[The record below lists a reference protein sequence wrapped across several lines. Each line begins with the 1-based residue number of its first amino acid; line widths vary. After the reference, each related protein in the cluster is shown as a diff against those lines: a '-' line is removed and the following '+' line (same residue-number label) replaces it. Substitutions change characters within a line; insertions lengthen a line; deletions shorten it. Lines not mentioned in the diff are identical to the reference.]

1 VKRFT
6 QVFRVLGLS
15 LLALAAVASLPA
27 EAQTYPTRTITL
39 VVPFAAGGPSDAIA
53 RLLGQSMSATLK
65 GQIVIE
71 NVAGAGGTAGAA
83 RVAKAEPDGH
93 TLLIAH
99 VALPAAASLY
109 KSLPY
114 DTLRDFEPLGL
125 VNYGPMV
132 LATKKDLPVANA
144 GEFFARL
151 KGGTPVTL
159 AHAGIG
165 SNAHLCGLLLQQA
178 LGAKVTE
185 VAYRGTG
192 PAMNDLVGGQ
202 VDALCDQST
211 NAVPQVQGNT
221 VKALAVTSTGRLDVL
236 PNVPTM
242 QEAGLAN
249 FEFII
254 WHGLYA
260 PKGTPEPVVAALNRA
275 LRVALDDA
283 GVKARF
289 AEVGTQIFPAAE
301 LTADA
306 HKARFEKEAAT
317 WRDVI
322 AKADVKIGN

>member
-1 VKRFT
+1 
-6 QVFRVLGLS
+6 
-15 LLALAAVASLPA
+15 
-27 EAQTYPTRTITL
+27 
-39 VVPFAAGGPSDAIA
+39 
-53 RLLGQSMSATLK
+53 MSATLK
-65 GQIVIE
+65 AQVVIE

-99 VALPAAASLY
+99 IALPAAASLY

-132 LATKKDLPVANA
+132 LTAKKDLPVANA
-144 GEFFARL
+144 GELFARL
-151 KGGTPVTL
+151 KGGTPTTL

-178 LGAKVTE
+178 LGAKATE

-211 NAVPQVQGNT
+211 NAVPQIQGNT
-221 VKALAVTSTGRLDVL
+221 IKALAVTSSGRLDVL

-249 FEFII
+249 FEFVI

-275 LRVALDDA
+275 LRVALEDA
-283 GVKARF
+283 NVKARF

-301 LTADA
+301 LTAAA

-322 AKADVKIGN
+322 AKADVKVGN